1 MRLARVLFIS
11 YLSMIGL
18 VLVVTFVVGLAGR

>member
-1 MRLARVLFIS
+1 MTLARVLFVS

-18 VLVVTFVVGLAGR
+18 VLVITFLVGLSGR